1 MQHKPAIGVDGPA
14 EKHRRIA
21 TRGDFELEIDFL
33 EEITERQVGR
43 PVNHQ
48 TQRALLGVFANV
60 DDRAGEFPADHARHG
75 HEELVGQVNRA
86 GRSTGRL
93 SGHDSSLQE

>member
-1 MQHKPAIGVDGPA
+1 MQHKPAIGVNRTA
-14 EKHRRIA
+14 EKHRRVA
-21 TRGDFELEIDFL
+21 TGGDFELEIDFL

-48 TQRALLGVFANV
+48 AQRTLFGVFANV
-60 DDRAGEFPADHARHG
+60 DDRAGELPADHSRHG

-86 GRSTGRL
+86 GRGTGRL